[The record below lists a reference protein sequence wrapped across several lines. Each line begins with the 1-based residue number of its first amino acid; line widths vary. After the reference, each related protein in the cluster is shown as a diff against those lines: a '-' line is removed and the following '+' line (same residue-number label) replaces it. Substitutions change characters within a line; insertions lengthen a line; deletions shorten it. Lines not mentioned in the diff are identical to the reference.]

1 MEKFSRKEFGR
12 LLFSTA
18 LPLAFGARCSQS
30 QPPSAATSP
39 TVSADLLLRNGRIVD
54 GTGAPWYRAD
64 VAIQGGRISD
74 IGRIPES
81 AAREVIDISDLTVC
95 PGLID
100 PHAHE
105 EILQL
110 GNPNLEKFV
119 RQGVTTI
126 INGNCGHSVTPYGS
140 KRVLEYWW
148 REGLIDKSWIDRED
162 LQWEGVDGYAKLV
175 DDLGGTTINSAIL
188 LGYGGIRWGAM
199 DGAFDRPPNPDE
211 WQEIER
217 LVAEG
222 VDQGAVGMSTGL
234 SYIPARYAST
244 EELIR
249 VARVL
254 ASKDAIYAS
263 HTRFGKEGDPTGGLE
278 AIEIGEKGGCRV
290 QISHFRNTQAA
301 FEMVTDAHDRGLQ
314 VAADVIPSSL
324 SHRRR
329 SDRMLEALM
338 VFYPGA
344 FDYTLDQLK
353 NLLRDE
359 KSRAEILDRVSF
371 FNNNKS
377 QVVIVRAE
385 TDKHRANVGKS
396 VTKLAQE
403 LNREPGDLYLE
414 MVLDEQNPVVFTFD
428 GDVRERRQR
437 GARPDRSGQQPVA
450 EGYWTR
456 HRLFGPGSDSI
467 PIDKGDPY
475 GWYEQQRRGA
485 FPAYLKLAKQNEVPL
500 GEALMK
506 ATSLPARQFQLLDR
520 GLISPG
526 KVADLMVFDP
536 AGYSF
541 PTPSEADPNDPFA
554 MATGVHHVVVNGEVI
569 LRDRKLTQNRPGKVL
584 LKS

>member
-12 LLFSTA
+12 RLLSAA
-18 LPLAFGARCSQS
+18 LPLALGARCSQS
-30 QPPSAATSP
+30 QRQPNAEGP
-39 TVSADLLLRNGRIVD
+39 TGAADLLLKNGRIVD

-64 VAIQGGRISD
+64 LAIQGGRISD
-74 IGRIPES
+74 IGRIPET
-81 AAREVIDISDLTVC
+81 AAREVIDVSDLYVC

-105 EILQL
+105 EILL
-110 GNPNLEKFV
+110 LRNLNLEKFV

-126 INGNCGHSVTPYGS
+126 INGNCGHSVTPYNS
-140 KRVLEYWW
+140 KKVLEYWW
-148 REGLIDKSWIDRED
+148 REGLIDRSWIDRGD
-162 LQWEGVDGYAKLV
+162 LHWEGVDGYANLI
-175 DDLGGTTINSAIL
+175 DNLGGTTVNSAIL

-199 DGAFDRPPNPDE
+199 QGAFDRPPDEDE

-217 LVAEG
+217 LVAQG

-249 VARVL
+249 VAKIL

-278 AIEIGEKGGCRV
+278 AIEIGEKADCRV
-290 QISHFRNTQAA
+290 QISHFRNSQAA
-301 FEMVTDAHDRGLQ
+301 FQMVTDAHARGLQ

-344 FDYTLDQLK
+344 FDYSLDQLK
-353 NLLRDE
+353 NLLRQAE
-359 KSRAEILDRVSF
+359 TRAEILDRVSF

-385 TDKHRANVGKS
+385 TDKHRPNVGKS
-396 VTKLAQE
+396 VAEMARGLD
-403 LNREPGDLYLE
+403 REPGDLYLE
-414 MVLDEQNPVVFTFD
+414 MVLDEENPVVFTFD
-428 GDVRERRQR
+428 GDVRERTRR
-437 GARPDRSGQQPVA
+437 RPRPGRSGQPPVP

-467 PIDKGDPY
+467 PIDKDDPY

-485 FPAYLKLAKQNEVPL
+485 FPAYLKLARQNEVEL
-500 GEALMK
+500 EVAIMK
-506 ATSLPARQFQLLDR
+506 ATSLPARQFQLPER
-520 GLISPG
+520 GLISRG

-536 AGYSF
+536 TSYSF

-554 MATGVHHVVVNGEVI
+554 MATGVRHVIVSGEMI
-569 LRDRKLTQNRPGKVL
+569 LRDKQLTQKRPGRVL
-584 LKS
+584 LKT